1 MHYAVLVGMSHHF
14 DELQD
19 EALHQGPGQFFTQH
33 VIVFQGVHLFHHP
46 GMGGKAATNVG
57 LQAELGVGGLD
68 KGNFS
73 DV

>member
-33 VIVFQGVHLFHHP
+33 VLQGLSGKIFLDENQLVIVFQGGHLFHHP
-46 GMGGKAATNVG
+46 GVGGKAATDVG
-57 LQAELGVGGLD
+57 L
-68 KGNFS
+68 
-73 DV
+73 